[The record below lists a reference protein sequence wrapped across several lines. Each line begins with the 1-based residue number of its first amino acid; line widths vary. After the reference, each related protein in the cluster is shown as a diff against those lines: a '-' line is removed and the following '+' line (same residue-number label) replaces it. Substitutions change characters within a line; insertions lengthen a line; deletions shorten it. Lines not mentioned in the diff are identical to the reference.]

1 MAALLETQRMP
12 CYWPSPDHRAVNA
25 TVPEHHDTVSALKYG
40 TSPSLPNLPCLIGII
55 LRAHNRCTLSYN
67 LQLTLCLFPLCLLTG
82 VDVDD
87 RSKYVALGA
96 ECLLLRPWPS
106 VAGARRDA
114 GFLELLLSCFLL
126 LPFSIPL
133 KQLFCSFSVPVLAFF
148 FHREVISSCSC
159 LSHKRQFVLS
169 LCFHW
174 LLIPLYSVVHES
186 LCLPTCNQLA
196 ELSISSLFCSNC
208 QPFYCWIFL
217 LRTPPM
223 PAYFINF

>member
-1 MAALLETQRMP
+1 MP

-25 TVPEHHDTVSALKYG
+25 AAPKHHDAVSALKCG
-40 TSPSLPNLPCLIGII
+40 TFPFTAKSALPDQCYPQT
-55 LRAHNRCTLSYN
+55 HNRCTRSYN
-67 LQLTLCLFPLCLLTG
+67 LQLTLCLFPYVCSP
-82 VDVDD
+82 VDVED
-87 RSKYVALGA
+87 RSKHVALGA
-96 ECLLLRPWPS
+96 ECLLHRPWPWPS
-106 VAGARRDA
+106 VAGARRDV
-114 GFLELLLSCFLL
+114 GFWELLLRCFLP

-133 KQLFCSFSVPVLAFF
+133 QQLFCSFSVPDFF
-148 FHREVISSCSC
+148 FLHREVISSCSC
-159 LSHKRQFVLS
+159 LSHMRQFVLS

-174 LLIPLYSVVHES
+174 LLIPLYSLPHES

-196 ELSISSLFCSNC
+196 ELSISFLFCSNY